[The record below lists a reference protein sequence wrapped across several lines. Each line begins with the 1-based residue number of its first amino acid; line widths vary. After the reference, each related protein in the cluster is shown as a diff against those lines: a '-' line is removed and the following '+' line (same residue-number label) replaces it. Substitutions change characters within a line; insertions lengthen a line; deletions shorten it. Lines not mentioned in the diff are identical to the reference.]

1 MKRCFKT
8 SNENTESKEN
18 VEQKKRKRLL
28 SWFKALGRTGQVAV
42 IFALS
47 LSVVAFAVAI
57 LWNSDHKS
65 IDPSKKRFIEAE
77 ITGVA
82 ELYDSIGPGDIV
94 SATPAI
100 RNDGDVP
107 ATAFI
112 KMTVP
117 KMADGAAAYDYSV
130 NDNWMVVQSDD
141 SGDHIEIVYAYV
153 DSGVLVTV
161 YPNGITDELCD
172 GFTLKS
178 SITGG
183 EFYAM
188 DSIAIDLDGYLVD
201 ADEGDD
207 PDAVWTKLG
216 Q

>member
-1 MKRCFKT
+1 M
-8 SNENTESKEN
+8 
-18 VEQKKRKRLL
+18 
-28 SWFKALGRTGQVAV
+28 
-42 IFALS
+42 S
-47 LSVVAFAVAI
+47 LSVVAFAAVI
-57 LWNSDHKS
+57 LWNSTHKTINPGITRYIEVEIDGIPDSFSS
-65 IDPSKKRFIEAE
+65 IKPE
-77 ITGVA
+77 
-82 ELYDSIGPGDIV
+82 DSIPAV
-94 SATPAI
+94 PAI

-117 KMADGAAAYDYSV
+117 KMADGAAADDYSV
-130 NDNWMVVQSDD
+130 NDNWTVVQSED
-141 SGDHIEIVYAYV
+141 SGDNIEIVYAYV
-153 DSGVLVTV
+153 DSSVLATV

-178 SITGG
+178 SIAGG

-207 PDAVWTKLG
+207 PDAVRTKLG